1 MSMKTLFAMRR
12 ANGDWFALDDRGSF
26 RVPVFHSSGEAML
39 ARSRETGMECFR
51 PVVLDPAAF
60 KNLTTTDEG
69 SACFWLVTDPL
80 MKLSRGLPLDRQ
92 QLEQFMSNGGGK
104 PAKSGVSQ

>member
-1 MSMKTLFAMRR
+1 MKTLFAMRR
-12 ANGDWFALDDRGSF
+12 ANGDWFALDDQGSF

-51 PVVLDPAAF
+51 PVVLDAAAF

-69 SACFWLVTDPL
+69 KACFWLVADPL
-80 MKLSRGLPLDRQ
+80 MKLSHGRPLDRD
-92 QLEQFMSNGGGK
+92 QLGQFMKNGEGTLV
-104 PAKSGVSQ
+104 KSGVTK